1 MWNVDGEGPTLDGMI
16 YEVLLEELTSELSSR
31 WSEDTSHLKL

>member
-1 MWNVDGEGPTLDGMI
+1 MWNGDGEGRTLDGMI

-31 WSEDTSHLKL
+31 WAEDTSHLKL